1 MTGIPRDDWRRLL
14 LLLTDSPS
22 DWLSKRH
29 FGKLTEWLAGHHPF
43 CSWVEYMN
51 LNQTERSG
59 QIIDRGPAKSL
70 RIDQHLAWRKK
81 LTYRPESCLLLS
93 KVHVRRSAEGYKLHI
108 NMIRLDVHLNPRQE
122 KSITLISMFCLMLDL
137 NVTRLS
143 LVYNGNWALAK
154 E

>member
-1 MTGIPRDDWRRLL
+1 MTGIPRDDWGRLL
-14 LLLTDSPS
+14 LLLTDSP
-22 DWLSKRH
+22 KRY
-29 FGKLTEWLAGHHPF
+29 FGKLNEWLTGHHPF
-43 CSWVEYMN
+43 CSWVDYMN

-59 QIIDRGPAKSL
+59 KIIDRGSAKSL
-70 RIDQHLAWRKK
+70 RIDQHLVWRKK

-93 KVHVRRSAEGYKLHI
+93 KVHVRRSAEGYKLPI

-143 LVYNGNWALAK
+143 LVYIGN
-154 E
+154 

>member
-1 MTGIPRDDWRRLL
+1 
-14 LLLTDSPS
+14 
-22 DWLSKRH
+22 
-29 FGKLTEWLAGHHPF
+29 
-43 CSWVEYMN
+43 MN

-70 RIDQHLAWRKK
+70 RIDQHLVWRKK

-93 KVHVRRSAEGYKLHI
+93 KVHVRRSAEGYKLPI

-143 LVYNGNWALAK
+143 LVYIGN
-154 E
+154 

>member
-1 MTGIPRDDWRRLL
+1 
-14 LLLTDSPS
+14 
-22 DWLSKRH
+22 
-29 FGKLTEWLAGHHPF
+29 
-43 CSWVEYMN
+43 MN

-59 QIIDRGPAKSL
+59 QIIDRGSEKSL

-81 LTYRPESCLLLS
+81 LTYRPESCFLLS
-93 KVHVRRSAEGYKLHI
+93 KVHVRRSAEGYKLPI

-143 LVYNGNWALAK
+143 LVYIGN
-154 E
+154 

>member
-1 MTGIPRDDWRRLL
+1 
-14 LLLTDSPS
+14 
-22 DWLSKRH
+22 
-29 FGKLTEWLAGHHPF
+29 
-43 CSWVEYMN
+43 MN

-59 QIIDRGPAKSL
+59 KIIDRGSAKSL
-70 RIDQHLAWRKK
+70 RIVQHLVWRKK

-93 KVHVRRSAEGYKLHI
+93 KVHVRRSAEGYKLPI

-143 LVYNGNWALAK
+143 LVYIGN
-154 E
+154 